1 MDTEVQGYVEHSA
14 EYLEKEHAHADTQGQ
29 R

>member
-14 EYLEKEHAHADTQGQ
+14 EYLEKEHAHADT
-29 R
+29 